1 MPQKCSVIG
10 CRGNYEAHKGK
21 HADVNKVSARSAS
34 RSMCAGRS
42 NGCVGFLR
50 SCTQA
55 KSRTTW
61 SFVSGTSSH
70 FVICDLTC
78 YRPDGSSFTCA
89 RDVPVL
95 APDALLTLFPDTPSY
110 LSTPLPPK
118 MKAQSNRR
126 AEVTARDD
134 KKLQD

>member
-1 MPQKCSVIG
+1 M
-10 CRGNYEAHKGK
+10 
-21 HADVNKVSARSAS
+21 
-34 RSMCAGRS
+34 
-42 NGCVGFLR
+42 
-50 SCTQA
+50 
-55 KSRTTW
+55 
-61 SFVSGTSSH
+61 
-70 FVICDLTC
+70 CDLTC

-95 APDALLTLFPDTPSY
+95 APNALLTLFPDTPSY